1 MSDSIESFHHE
12 DVYGGAR
19 LAIGQVFECF
29 VLRMGTRYDL
39 HYKHICICMLFCW
52 PNGIVIVSWY
62 SWMHSRTKKKNESK
76 RGKEKK
82 SCVYVRTV
90 PCRRTVSAM
99 TAILCDQVWLTLSTR
114 RYVTRLN
121 QLKFLFLFF
130 FFLYDVARVFRSSP
144 QFGVTLVTYELLQR
158 FFDVDFGGK

>member
-39 HYKHICICMLFCW
+39 HYIHICICMLSCW

-82 SCVYVRTV
+82 VVFMCALFHAVEPYQ
-90 PCRRTVSAM
+90 RR
-99 TAILCDQVWLTLSTR
+99 Q
-114 RYVTRLN
+114 RYCATKFDWPYPLGVTWHGWIDLN
-121 QLKFLFLFF
+121 FYFCS